1 MSAIRDRFI
10 KEGSYNYDW
19 DFKDVTEEIENGSK
33 LYTSKE
39 YFLNSMYEITKI
51 IYKYNK
57 SKSFFIEPHS

>member
-10 KEGSYNYDW
+10 KEGSYNYEW
-19 DFKDVTEEIENGSK
+19 DFKDVTEEIENSGK

-57 SKSFFIEPHS
+57 SKSK